1 METVQVRSYAD
12 YQTKLTGEKTIPFS
26 RDILSEGFP
35 DWEKPKRSKNYA
47 FSLQDIGKIGFRKW
61 FQLYEECNR
70 GLSSLVYLARNH
82 QHLTLETQIN
92 ELAHC
97 FVEIAY
103 CLGQREGKDVSA
115 LRFAELVELVLN
127 SIEDLYKELPI
138 AGKASFISDFKNT
151 YNSVK
156 HTEPLRGQK
165 ERVEWLEPT
174 QMYQVVNASKAFLV
188 IWIAAEL
195 GASKESVYGNI
206 EYENSV
212 IDAFD
217 RWRRYE

>member
-1 METVQVRSYAD
+1 M
-12 YQTKLTGEKTIPFS
+12 
-26 RDILSEGFP
+26 
-35 DWEKPKRSKNYA
+35 
-47 FSLQDIGKIGFRKW
+47 
-61 FQLYEECNR
+61 
-70 GLSSLVYLARNH
+70 
-82 QHLTLETQIN
+82 
-92 ELAHC
+92 
-97 FVEIAY
+97 
-103 CLGQREGKDVSA
+103 
-115 LRFAELVELVLN
+115 VLN

-138 AGKASFISDFKNT
+138 AGKVSFISDFKNT

-174 QMYQVVNASKAFLV
+174 QMYQVVNTSKAFLV